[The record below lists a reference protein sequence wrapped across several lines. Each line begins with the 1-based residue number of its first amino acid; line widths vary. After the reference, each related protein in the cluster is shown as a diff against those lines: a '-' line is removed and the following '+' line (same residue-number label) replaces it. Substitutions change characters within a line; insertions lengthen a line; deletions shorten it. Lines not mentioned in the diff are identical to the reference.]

1 MKPIICTITGVIGG
15 IVAALWGGWT
25 EGLLVLVI
33 MMAIDYV
40 SGLVVAGVFH
50 NSPKS
55 PGGGLES
62 RAGIKGL
69 VRKIFILALVAM
81 AHLIDR
87 LIGTNYIR
95 DVVCIAFIL
104 NEVISIVENAG
115 LMGIPIPQ
123 RLRQA
128 IDMLRQKAGEDE
140 IAESA
145 PPPRNDN
152 EDEVVEEDA
161 GHPPDG

>member
-1 MKPIICTITGVIGG
+1 MKHFICTITGVIGG

-62 RAGIKGL
+62 KAGLKGL
-69 VRKIFILALVAM
+69 MRKIFVLALVAV

-145 PPPRNDN
+145 PPPRNNN
-152 EDEVVEEDA
+152 EEEVVEEDA